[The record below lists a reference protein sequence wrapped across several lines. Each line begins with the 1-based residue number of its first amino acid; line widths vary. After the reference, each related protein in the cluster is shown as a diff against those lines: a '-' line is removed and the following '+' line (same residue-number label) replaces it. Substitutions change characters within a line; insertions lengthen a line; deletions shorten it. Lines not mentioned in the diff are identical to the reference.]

1 MHFARD
7 LMTTSTLDNLQVWLS
22 AEARSL
28 CATLEVHGYE
38 RDPDRLVVDLAD
50 PRGLGS
56 AVRRRGLAR
65 GALFHQLVG
74 ERPPPEGQRRFG
86 NVLVRGRGRGTAGR
100 YLGIQFDSN
109 TPLRRSGDQWLWS
122 NSIDASVTAGRVEG
136 LDRAD
141 WVGRLGL
148 FLAQDPDL
156 VWGAAYMQDEF
167 RASNLDASSGLRAI
181 GRDARRHLPGL
192 YWLNYFGE
200 PFTSLMALDSA
211 RATGIGT
218 WTELDHAVVFECYGN
233 PEEWPTVQRKKEQ
246 IIDALGSDLFFDRRD
261 ALRQT
266 RAPDFGVTETPT
278 LEPKTF
284 EVFTSDG
291 SNFTH
296 MPLD

>member
-1 MHFARD
+1 MGGHGETLRLEMHFARD
-7 LMTTSTLDNLQVWLS
+7 LTTTSTLDNLQVWLS

-38 RDPDRLVVDLAD
+38 RDPDRLLVDLAD

-56 AVRRRGLAR
+56 AVHRRGLAR
-65 GALFHQLVG
+65 GALFLQLVA
-74 ERPPPEGQRRFG
+74 EHPPPEGQRRFG
-86 NVLVRGRGRGTAGR
+86 SVLVRGRGRGTAGC

-122 NSIDASVTAGRVEG
+122 NSIDVSVTAGRVEG
-136 LDRAD
+136 LDRSD
-141 WVGRLGL
+141 WVRRLGL

-156 VWGAAYMQDEF
+156 VWGAAYVQDEF

-200 PFTSLMALDSA
+200 PYTSLMALDSA

-218 WTELDHAVVFECYGN
+218 GRNSTMQSYSSA
-233 PEEWPTVQRKKEQ
+233 TA
-246 IIDALGSDLFFDRRD
+246 IRRNG
-261 ALRQT
+261 RPRNVRRSRSST
-266 RAPDFGVTETPT
+266 RWARTYSSTAATP
-278 LEPKTF
+278 
-284 EVFTSDG
+284 
-291 SNFTH
+291 
-296 MPLD
+296 